1 MIKTQLLISIL
12 IALLINLNRFL
23 SIVYPQL
30 TYFNDIQGDS
40 ILIFFFRM
48 FFFTSYCWLVMY
60 LTNYSTDTF
69 VSKFRNT
76 IIRRGIF
83 ILTILLS
90 SKIIYHVFIVGHG
103 FLLYEIPESEGKG
116 ISYVWVV
123 MGTTSLLIGWLL
135 KFQSQQKLNEI
146 ERERL
151 IKENTQ
157 NELMALNNQI
167 NPHFLFNSLN
177 TLKYVIQ
184 DNPETSIDF
193 VDNLASVYRY
203 ILQSKDKGLVSLQK
217 ELEVLNG
224 YIYLAKIRF
233 GDNFMVKIELSLH
246 KESTMI
252 PVLSMQLLVENA
264 IKHNEVS
271 KECPLIIKIHN
282 TKDAI
287 IVENKIQFRTQLTK
301 TSKEGL
307 KNLNRR
313 YKLLKNT
320 EITIHES
327 TDFVVALPIH

>member
-1 MIKTQLLISIL
+1 MIKTRLLISLL

-40 ILIFFFRM
+40 LVVFFFRM
-48 FFFTSYCWLVMY
+48 FFFTAYCWLVMY
-60 LTNYSTDTF
+60 LTSYSTNTF
-69 VSKFRNT
+69 LPKFQTT
-76 IIRRGIF
+76 IIRKV
-83 ILTILLS
+83 ILIVTILIS
-90 SKIIYHVFIVGHG
+90 SKIIYHAFIVSHD
-103 FLLYEIPESEGKG
+103 FLLYQIPPSERKG

-123 MGTTSLLIGWLL
+123 MGATALLIGWLL
-135 KFQSQQKLNEI
+135 KFQSKQKMNEV

-151 IKENTQ
+151 IKENKQ

-193 VDNLASVYRY
+193 VDNLALLYRY
-203 ILQSKDKGLVSLQK
+203 ILQSKDKGLVSLEK

-224 YIYLAKIRF
+224 YIYLIKVRF
-233 GDNFMVKIELSLH
+233 GDNFKVHIELSLD
-246 KESTMI
+246 KQTTMI

-271 KECPLIIKIHN
+271 KEYPLIVKIHN
-282 TKDAI
+282 TENAI

-313 YKLLKNT
+313 YKLLRNT
-320 EITIHES
+320 EITIHQS
-327 TDFVVALPIH
+327 TNFVVALPIH

>member
-1 MIKTQLLISIL
+1 MIKTRLLISFL
-12 IALLINLNRFL
+12 IALLINFNRFL
-23 SIVYPQL
+23 SIVYPQF
-30 TYFNDIQGDS
+30 TYFKDIQGDS
-40 ILIFFFRM
+40 IFVFFFRM
-48 FFFTSYCWLVMY
+48 FSFTSYCWLVMY
-60 LTNYSTDTF
+60 LTNYSTNTF
-69 VSKFRNT
+69 LSKFRNT
-76 IIRRGIF
+76 IIRRGIL

-90 SKIIYHVFIVGHG
+90 SKIIYHVFIVSHG
-103 FLLYEIPESEGKG
+103 FLLYEISHSERKG

-123 MGTTSLLIGWLL
+123 MGATSLLIGWLL
-135 KFQSQQKLNEI
+135 KFQSKQKLNEI
-146 ERERL
+146 EREQL

-184 DNPETSIDF
+184 DNPEASIVF
-193 VDNLASVYRY
+193 LDNLASLYRY
-203 ILQSKDKGLVSLQK
+203 ILQSKDIGLVSLQK
-217 ELEVLNG
+217 ELEILNE
-224 YIYLAKIRF
+224 YIYMAKVRF
-233 GDNFMVKIELSLH
+233 GDNFKVEIELSLH
-246 KESTMI
+246 KDTTMI

-264 IKHNEVS
+264 IKHNKVS
-271 KECPLIIKIHN
+271 KECPLIVKIYN

-287 IVENKIQFRTQLTK
+287 IVENKIQFRSQLTK

-313 YKLLKNT
+313 YKLLRNT